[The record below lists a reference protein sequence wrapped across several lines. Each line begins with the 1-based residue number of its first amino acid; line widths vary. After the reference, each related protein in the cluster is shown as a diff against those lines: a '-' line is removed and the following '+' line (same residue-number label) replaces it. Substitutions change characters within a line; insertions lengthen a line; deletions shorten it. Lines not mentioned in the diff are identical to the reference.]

1 MAIRRF
7 REHVRRQDW
16 FAVGIDL
23 AIVVVGVFLGLQ
35 ASNWNA
41 ARIERGEVGAY
52 RAQIVGDL
60 EANEQELAERI
71 HYYRQV
77 RDHATSAMAAMEGP
91 APPRETFL
99 VDAYQASQV
108 SPIRMERSAYDEM
121 IASGMAKSVGDPA
134 ERRRL
139 SAYYAGTERLEEA
152 TIFSAGYRDWI
163 RREMPI
169 AAQQRLRERCSDVV
183 AISSEGL
190 ETITLPQR
198 CTLQLPPA
206 AAAAAARKLVDDPEM
221 HRQLARHIGD
231 LDIKIGRFER
241 WLQVARATREALEDT
256 EES

>member
-7 REHVRRQDW
+7 REHASRQDW

-23 AIVVVGVFLGLQ
+23 AIVVVGVFLGIQ

-41 ARIERGEVGAY
+41 ARIERGEVSAY
-52 RAQIVGDL
+52 RAQIIGDL
-60 EANEQELAERI
+60 AANEQELAERV
-71 HYYRQV
+71 HYYRRV
-77 RDHATSAMAAMEGP
+77 RDHAAGAMKVIEGSASLGEP
-91 APPRETFL
+91 FL
-99 VDAYQASQV
+99 VDSYQASQV

-134 ERRRL
+134 VRRRL

-152 TIFSAGYRDWI
+152 TIFSTGYRDWI
-163 RREMPI
+163 RREMLI

-183 AISSEGL
+183 TISRDGV
-190 ETITLPQR
+190 ETITLPRQ
-198 CTLQLPPA
+198 CTLQLPA
-206 AAAAAARKLVDDPEM
+206 AMTTAAARKLVDDPEM

-241 WLQVARATREALEDT
+241 WLQVARATREALQNT
-256 EES
+256 EKF